1 MFTFG
6 QIMEDNTIFKISN
19 KIKEIRKEKG
29 ITIQEV
35 ADRAGVSKAL
45 ISQIENNRTIPS
57 LLVLINII
65 NALNIDLNEFFKD
78 FNSELDSGPVVVRK
92 KDTYSPFEKESAI
105 GFHYKRIFTSAMD
118 SSTMDIVLLELLPDA
133 QRPMVETEAY
143 EYKYIISGQVEYIFN
158 DQKISLEEG
167 DSIFFNGR
175 LSHTPR
181 NVGSEKAVM
190 LIVYFF
196 ENKK

>member
-1 MFTFG
+1 
-6 QIMEDNTIFKISN
+6 MEDNTIFKISY

-35 ADRAGVSKAL
+35 ADKAGVSKGL

-65 NALNIDLNEFFKD
+65 NALDVDLNEFFKD
-78 FNSELDSGPVVVRK
+78 FNSDLDAGPVVVRK
-92 KDTYSPFEKESAI
+92 KDSYTAFEKEHAV
-105 GFHYKRIFTSAMD
+105 GFNYKRIYTSAMD

-143 EYKYIISGQVEYIFN
+143 EYKYIISGQVEYVFQ
-158 DQKISLEEG
+158 DQKIRLEEG

-181 NVGSEKAVM
+181 NVGKEKALM

-196 ENKK
+196 DNKR